1 MLLICYVTSHEHMF
15 QGLCEFI
22 GGSPSQRVTTL
33 PCFVTIGL
41 VQVEI

>member
-1 MLLICYVTSHEHMF
+1 MLLICYVASHEHIF

-22 GGSPSQRVTTL
+22 GRSPSQRVTTL
-33 PCFVTIGL
+33 PCLVTIGL